1 MPGQPNDQGARLGH
15 PYRERLRV
23 EGLALAAAGALA
35 AAAILTLAPGATD
48 HAVSTAVQLVVVLAL
63 MLGLGTRATRN
74 AMTAA
79 RPVDAGAA
87 GSGEPTPLW
96 QLPLIVAVLA
106 VAFGTLAGWDAG
118 LRIGGGCIVVGL
130 VQAVVLERLVAAEE
144 TRRGGAFIRLAGS
157 RILRGTRLGIV
168 ARS

>member
-1 MPGQPNDQGARLGH
+1 MPPPPNNQGA

-23 EGLALAAAGALA
+23 EGGVLAGAGA
-35 AAAILTLAPGATD
+35 IATAAILTLAASATD
-48 HAVSTAVQLVVVLAL
+48 HAVSTAVQLLVVLVL
-63 MLGLGTRATRN
+63 MLTLGSATTRRAMARAQAT
-74 AMTAA
+74 APAA
-79 RPVDAGAA
+79 I

-130 VQAVVLERLVAAEE
+130 IQAIVLERVVAADEA
-144 TRRGGAFIRLAGS
+144 RHNRCFYRLRGS
-157 RILRGTRLGIV
+157 RILRGTRLGHLSGSEQ
-168 ARS
+168 R